1 MCGFV
6 GVFNPTELTT
16 SEELW
21 ILRALS
27 LIEHR
32 GPDDAGHWTGMN
44 HCASLGHQR
53 LAVID
58 LTNGGHQPMHSQ
70 DLNLHL
76 VFNGEIYNY
85 MELKEE
91 LEFNGHVFF
100 TNSDTEVLLNAY
112 LAWGDECV
120 NHLNG
125 QFAFG
130 ILDGEKEQI
139 FLARDRAGEKPMYF
153 AQFESGS
160 IIFGSEL
167 KTLVHHPKTN
177 SEIDVE
183 NLREFLTRGQ
193 LRSERSILK
202 GIQKLLPAHTAIFN
216 LKTNQ
221 VRVRQYWKPKY
232 VESPSKRSS
241 LNQLSE
247 DLEVLLTQAVDRQ
260 FVSDVPV
267 GVLLSGGL
275 DSSIITALAS
285 KTHGPVQTFTAA
297 FSDSR
302 ELNEA
307 AHAKLVSDYFNTIH
321 HEIEILIPSL
331 EVLELLGSN
340 FDEPIFDPSVIPT
353 YLLSKEIKKFCTV
366 AIGGDGADELF
377 GGYKHYSRALQTLGI
392 QSFLPKGLRQV
403 LSLAGSR
410 LIPLGKPGH
419 ARFRQLIQDYY
430 PFDPQEERMFESNTA
445 DRILGISS
453 ERSRTILPSKDHFS
467 SETDLVAG
475 LCNHDF
481 YNYLPNDILVKID
494 RCSMLSSLEMRSPFL
509 DVDVI
514 NFALGL
520 VPGNLKA
527 TRSKRKILLNNLGR
541 QILPKEFDF
550 ERKLGFI
557 PPTTKWG
564 LNHEWQEFMKSY
576 LLSEKQSIFEKS
588 ILKEYFANLK
598 NQPLLV
604 DRLLMLT
611 LFEIWRQNNVFS

>member
-6 GVFNPTELTT
+6 GVFNPKKLTT

-21 ILRALS
+21 ISQGLS
-27 LIEHR
+27 LIKHR
-32 GPDDAGHWTGMN
+32 GPDDSGQWTGMN
-44 HCASLGHQR
+44 HCVSLGHQR

-70 DLNLHL
+70 DQKLHL

-85 MELKEE
+85 IDLKEE
-91 LEFNGHVFF
+91 LESNGFVFF

-130 ILDGEKEQI
+130 IMDENKEQL

-153 AQFESGS
+153 AQLVSGS

-167 KTLVHHPKTN
+167 KTLAHHPETN
-177 SEIDVE
+177 SEIDLE

-193 LRSERSILK
+193 LRGERSILK
-202 GIQKLLPAHTAIFN
+202 GVQKLLPAHTAIFN

-221 VRVRQYWKPKY
+221 VKVSQYWKPRQ
-232 VESPSKRSS
+232 VELHPSTDNLK
-241 LNQLSE
+241 QLSKN
-247 DLEVLLTQAVDRQ
+247 LEVLLTQAIKRQ

-275 DSSIITALAS
+275 DSSIVTAIAS
-285 KTHGPVQTFTAA
+285 KSQGPIQTFTAV
-297 FSDSR
+297 FSESR

-307 AHAKLVSDYFNTIH
+307 VHAKLVADHFDTIH
-321 HEIEILIPSL
+321 HEVEILIPPL
-331 EVLELLGSN
+331 EVLEFLGSN

-366 AIGGDGADELF
+366 ALGGDGADELF
-377 GGYKHYSRALQTLGI
+377 GGYKHYSRALQTLEI
-392 QSFLPKGLRQV
+392 QSFLPIGLRKV
-403 LSLAGSR
+403 LSLVGSR
-410 LIPLGKPGH
+410 LVPLGKPGH
-419 ARFRQLIQDYY
+419 ARFRQLIKDHY
-430 PFDPQEERMFESNTA
+430 PFDPQEERMFELDTA
-445 DRILGISS
+445 DSILGISC
-453 ERSRTILPSKDHFS
+453 ERRSTMIPNRKHFS
-467 SETDLVAG
+467 LESDLVAT
-475 LCNHDF
+475 LCNDDF

-509 DVDVI
+509 DMDVM
-514 NFALGL
+514 NFALRL

-527 TRSKRKILLNNLGR
+527 TKNKRKILLNDLGR
-541 QILPKEFDF
+541 QILPEEFDF

-564 LNHEWQEFMKSY
+564 LTHEWQEFMKSY
-576 LLSEKQSIFEKS
+576 LLSEKQNVFEKS
-588 ILKEYFANLK
+588 ILKEYFTDLG

-611 LFEIWRQNNVFS
+611 LFEIWRQKNVFS

>member
-6 GVFNPTELTT
+6 GVFKPKELTT
-16 SEELW
+16 SEEVW
-21 ILRALS
+21 ISEALS
-27 LIEHR
+27 FIKHR
-32 GPDDAGHWTGMN
+32 GPDDVGLWTGMN
-44 HCASLGHQR
+44 QCVSLGHQR

-70 DLNLHL
+70 DLKLHL

-85 MELKEE
+85 LELKEE
-91 LEFNGHVFF
+91 LESSGFIFF

-112 LAWGDECV
+112 LAWGDGCV

-130 ILDGEKEQI
+130 ILDENRGQL

-153 AQFESGS
+153 AQFVSGS

-167 KTLVHHPKTN
+167 KTLAHHPEAN
-177 SEIDVE
+177 SEIDLE
-183 NLREFLTRGQ
+183 NLWEFLTRGQ
-193 LRSERSILK
+193 LRGERSILK
-202 GIQKLLPAHTAIFN
+202 GIQKLLPAHTARFN

-221 VRVRQYWKPKY
+221 VEVSQYWKPRH
-232 VESPSKRSS
+232 VEIPPERGNLK
-241 LNQLSE
+241 QLSK
-247 DLEVLLTQAVDRQ
+247 DLEMLLTQAVQRQ

-275 DSSIITALAS
+275 DSSIITAIAS
-285 KTHGPVQTFTAA
+285 KSQSPIQTFTAV
-297 FSDSR
+297 FSESR

-307 AHAKLVSDYFNTIH
+307 VHAKLVADYFETIH
-321 HEIEILIPSL
+321 REIEISIPPL
-331 EVLELLGSN
+331 EVLEFLGSN

-366 AIGGDGADELF
+366 ALGGDGADELF
-377 GGYKHYSRALQTLGI
+377 GGYKHYSRALRMLEIQTD
-392 QSFLPKGLRQV
+392 LPIGLRKV
-403 LSLAGSR
+403 LSLVGSR
-410 LIPLGKPGH
+410 LVPLGKPGH
-419 ARFRQLIQDYY
+419 ARFRQLMQDHY
-430 PFDPQEERMFESNTA
+430 PFDPQEERMFELNTA
-445 DRILGISS
+445 DRILGIPSGRSS
-453 ERSRTILPSKDHFS
+453 AIMPNRERFS
-467 SETDLVAG
+467 LELDLVTT
-475 LCNHDF
+475 LCSQDF

-509 DVDVI
+509 DVDVME
-514 NFALGL
+514 FALRL
-520 VPGNLKA
+520 VPGTLKA
-527 TRSKRKILLNNLGR
+527 TNNQRKILLTHLGR
-541 QILPKEFDF
+541 QILPEEFNF

-564 LNHEWQEFMKSY
+564 LTHEWQEFMKSY
-576 LLSEKQSIFEKS
+576 LLSERQNIFEKS
-588 ILKEYFANLK
+588 ILRKYFSNLK

-611 LFEIWRQNNVFS
+611 LFEIWRQKTFFS